1 MTGFEGL
8 TDIDAMPTSHF
19 QQLNEIMR
27 LVAICKPKSI
37 LDVGVGFG
45 KYGMLCR
52 EYLELWTDHDQPLTC
67 FIRFA
72 EHFTYRID
80 GIEVC
85 RRYLTPMH
93 DYIYDQIFQG
103 NALDVLP
110 TLTRHYE
117 LILLIDI
124 LEHFSFDDGLRV
136 LSICNGIADNVLIST
151 PREFKP
157 QNPEFG
163 NEFEIHRSH
172 WELGDFDSFR
182 PVFEMPQK
190 ESLIVFFGKDVKKME
205 RCLK

>member
-1 MTGFEGL
+1 
-8 TDIDAMPTSHF
+8 MPTSHF

-27 LVAICKPKSI
+27 LVAICKPKSV
-37 LDVGVGFG
+37 LDIGVGFG

-52 EYLELWTDHDQPLTC
+52 EYLELWTDYNRILSSLSLG
-67 FIRFA
+67 FK
-72 EHFTYRID
+72 YRID

-103 NALDVLP
+103 DALEVLP
-110 TLTRHYE
+110 TLKHHYE

-124 LEHFSFDDGLRV
+124 IEHFRFDDGLKV
-136 LSICNGIADNVLIST
+136 LKMCGEIGDNVIVST

-172 WELGDFDSFR
+172 WELSDFDDFR
-182 PVFEMPQK
+182 PVFEMPQD
-190 ESLIVFFGKDVKKME
+190 ESLIVFFGKDVQKIE
-205 RCLK
+205 RNVK